1 MKNTIKL
8 LALLS
13 LCSSPALGQKPLSG
27 DGPDRAG
34 ERQETLSGM
43 LEASRFSYQAVGN
56 EGTPQAF
63 TNKISSNLFLMT
75 GLDLSSSPITP
86 DGKVLFH
93 DVDDS
98 STLLYVDTRS
108 GSVAF
113 SRGTKDISGTHD
125 TPSLPTTEEAP
136 AIATDLLK
144 ELQLAPVDTT
154 EVVVEHVGGLRM
166 GVLNPDGST
175 DQFEK
180 IRTVRLGRVLDGTKV
195 KGPGSRIILQLG
207 EQGELR
213 GLVHRWREL
222 TPTVVLP
229 VEKFTPRELRRMI
242 DFRISQAT
250 AKATEVEFESAK
262 LVHYDDG
269 QGTIE
274 PVIHVIVQQTIV
286 SKSRNEKGELE
297 EHVFENPVDFY
308 VPILRKSNACLPF
321 VKDQLVK
328 GLAKPGKDM
337 KGDALPETPL
347 AGDDD

>member
-1 MKNTIKL
+1 MKNTVKL

-13 LCSSPALGQKPLSG
+13 LCSSPALGQKPLSEG
-27 DGPDRAG
+27 GLDRADD
-34 ERQETLSGM
+34 RHETLSEM
-43 LEASRFSYQAVGN
+43 LEASRFSYQAIGN

-63 TNKISSNLFLMT
+63 TNKVSSNLFLMT
-75 GLDLSSSPITP
+75 GLDLPASPSTP

-93 DVDDS
+93 DADDS

-113 SRGTKDISGTHD
+113 SKGTKDISGTHD

-136 AIATDLLK
+136 VIATDLLK
-144 ELQLAPVDTT
+144 ELQLAPADTT
-154 EVVVEHVGGLRM
+154 EMVVEHVGGLRM

-180 IRTVRLGRVLDGTKV
+180 LRTVRLSRVLDGTKV
-195 KGPGSRIILQLG
+195 EGPGSRIVIQLG
-207 EQGELR
+207 EHGELR

-222 TPTVVLP
+222 TPTALLP

-242 DFRISQAT
+242 SFRIAQAT
-250 AKATEVEFESAK
+250 AKATKVEFESAK

-269 QGTIE
+269 QGTVE
-274 PVIHVIVQQTIV
+274 PVIHVIVQQTLV
-286 SKSRNEKGELE
+286 SKSRNEKGELI
-297 EHVFENPVDFY
+297 EHVLKNPVDFY
-308 VPILRKSNACLPF
+308 VPILRKSKARLPF

-328 GLAKPGKDM
+328 GLAKPGKDR